1 MRSTMPALCG
11 RLRTLLAAGKARPRK
26 APARYRPTLDAM
38 EDRSLRAAGIA
49 ATLSPAGTLQIT
61 GTPKADA
68 IIVTDSKG
76 VVALQHVNIK
86 FNGKSVPSVP
96 DRSVKT
102 ITVIGG
108 DGNDTI
114 QLTGLMFPGQAMILD
129 GGKGN
134 DRITGSAGADDLRGG
149 DGDDALDGGKGDDML
164 NGGKGADVLQGRA
177 GADQLLGGAGND
189 TLLGGDG
196 NDSLNGGD
204 GNDTLNGA
212 SGTNTL
218 NGGRGANVYAGPLPP
233 GMFYSNKFDFDHPSL
248 DGCQASDVAMGTG
261 VNTCGINAS
270 LAGAAAQGVNPAR
283 YIHRIGLSQRYVV
296 SLTVPAWYEGGPNTR
311 EDVEVDFDGTWYA
324 WDSQPSKTADGKLE
338 FWTVLWQRAFLQ
350 SIGVDW
356 RTNPTTWTDGRWHS
370 VDFALGTVLDAGA
383 STNPSAHVVFG
394 TRRALY
400 AKMLQEIADQLAQ
413 GAVVVASTTQIA
425 NLSGYPNS
433 HAYTVLGVN
442 VADLT
447 VTLRNPWGIW
457 TGDKVVLGWDNPV
470 HTISCDEFVGVFYQ
484 YESLNEFQVLP
495 TDPLGGIV

>member
-1 MRSTMPALCG
+1 
-11 RLRTLLAAGKARPRK
+11 
-26 APARYRPTLDAM
+26 M
-38 EDRSLRAAGIA
+38 EDRCLRATGIT
-49 ATLSPAGTLQIT
+49 ATLSAAGTLQIT
-61 GTPKADA
+61 GTPKADT
-68 IIVTDSKG
+68 IIVTDVKG
-76 VVALQHVNIK
+76 VIALQHANIK
-86 FNGKSVPSVP
+86 FNGKSVQSIP
-96 DRSVKT
+96 DGSVKT

-114 QLTGLMFPGQAMILD
+114 QVTGLMFHGDAMILD

-134 DRITGSAGADDLRGG
+134 DHITGSAGADDLRGG
-149 DGDDALDGGKGDDML
+149 DGDDTLDGGKGDDIL

-189 TLLGGDG
+189 TLNGGDG

-212 SGTNTL
+212 AGTNVL
-218 NGGRGANVYAGPLPP
+218 NGGSGANVYAGPLPP
-233 GMFYSNKFDFDHPSL
+233 GMFFSNKFDFDHPSL

-261 VNTCGINAS
+261 ADTCGINAS

-283 YIHRIGLSQRYVV
+283 YIHRIGLTQRYVV

-350 SIGVDW
+350 STGVDW
-356 RTNPTTWTDGRWHS
+356 RTPPTTWIKGRWES
-370 VDFALGTVLDAGA
+370 VDFGLGSVLDAGA
-383 STNPSAHVVFG
+383 YTNPSVEHLFG
-394 TRRALY
+394 TPRALY
-400 AKMLQEIADQLAQ
+400 ATKLQGIADKLAQ
-413 GAVVVASTTQIA
+413 GAVVVASTTAIA
-425 NLSGYPNS
+425 NLSGYPSS

-442 VADLT
+442 VADRT

-457 TGDKVVLGWDNPV
+457 TTDKTAPDWDNPV
-470 HTISCDEFVGVFYQ
+470 HTIPCDEFMGVFYQ
-484 YESLNEFQVLP
+484 YESLNEFQADS
-495 TDPLGGIV
+495 TDSWRGIV